1 MLIFQGVSK
10 ISHMIYNQVLYIQT
24 VVFSPDF
31 FQQFVSPNII
41 LDILMP
47 FCCIAIIIFEYRLSK
62 IETFISMTKVY
73 SLAEKKTTLFSR

>member
-31 FQQFVSPNII
+31 FQQFVSPKHHFKYIDAV
-41 LDILMP
+41 LL
-47 FCCIAIIIFEYRLSK
+47 YRNHH
-62 IETFISMTKVY
+62 F
-73 SLAEKKTTLFSR
+73 